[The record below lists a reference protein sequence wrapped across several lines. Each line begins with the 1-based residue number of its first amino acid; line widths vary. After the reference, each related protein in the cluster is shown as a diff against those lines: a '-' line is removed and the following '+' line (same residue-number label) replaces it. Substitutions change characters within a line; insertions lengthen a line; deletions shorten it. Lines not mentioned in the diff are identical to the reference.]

1 MLDRPIPVGRVMRA
15 SHRARVASMALALL
29 MAPLAAETQ
38 PGKVPRIGLLET
50 GSLAARASLWEA
62 FRQAMREL
70 GYVEGRTVLFEARGG
85 DGRSERLPALAAE
98 LVRLKVDVIVTAGS
112 TAAQAARQA
121 TATIPIVMT
130 SGNPVELGLVTSL
143 ARPGGNITGVT
154 TLSIELAAKRLEMAR
169 EVVPAASGFAILGDA
184 GNPNSLSNI
193 REAEAAARTLGVRLH
208 AVTVRGPEEL
218 RRCLLGDR
226 AGARGSPHGDP
237 QPDVLR
243 GARAPGRARREA
255 SAPDRVRLSGVR
267 PGRRPDRVRS
277 RPGGR
282 VPARTRLRRQDP
294 EGRAA
299 RRPAHR
305 AGGEGPGAGEP
316 QDREGARVDDPAVRA
331 GAGGRD
337 RPIDDWDP

>member
-1 MLDRPIPVGRVMRA
+1 MRA
-15 SHRARVASMALALL
+15 SQRARVASMALGLL

-38 PGKVPRIGLLET
+38 PGKVPRIGFLET
-50 GSLAARASLWEA
+50 GSLAARAPLWEA

-130 SGNPVELGLVTSL
+130 SGDPVELGLVTSL

-169 EVVPAASGFAILGDA
+169 EVVPAASGFAILGNA

-193 REAEAAARTLGVRLH
+193 REAKAAARTLGVHLH

-218 RRCLLGDR
+218 DDAFAAIVRER
-226 AGARGSPHGDP
+226 AGVLMVTPSPMFFGERGRLAALAVKHRLPTVFASPEYAQAGGLIAYGADLADGFRRAP
-237 QPDVLR
+237 LFVDRILK
-243 GARAPGRARREA
+243 GARPGDLPIEQAAKVRVLVNLKTAKALGLTIPPSVLARADEI
-255 SAPDRVRLSGVR
+255 V
-267 PGRRPDRVRS
+267 
-277 RPGGR
+277 
-282 VPARTRLRRQDP
+282 Q
-294 EGRAA
+294 
-299 RRPAHR
+299 
-305 AGGEGPGAGEP
+305 
-316 QDREGARVDDPAVRA
+316 
-331 GAGGRD
+331 
-337 RPIDDWDP
+337 